1 MVHRPVR
8 HALALALV
16 LIAAL
21 SALRRGPRS
30 FSPIPEPPAAPPPA
44 LVVDPNTASL
54 ETLESLPGIGPTLAR
69 RIIEGRS
76 PRGYERID
84 DLRRVRGIGERTLSR
99 LRPRLRI
106 GAGSEVAQ
114 EAHADGHRDEIR
126 HEVTAHEGE
135 RVGPLE

>member
-106 GAGSEVAQ
+106 GARSEVAQ

>member
-1 MVHRPVR
+1 MVHRSAR
-8 HALALALV
+8 HALALALALV
-16 LIAAL
+16 AAL

-30 FSPIPEPPAAPPPA
+30 FSPIPEPPAAAPPA
-44 LVVDPNTASL
+44 LVDPNTASL
-54 ETLESLPGIGPTLAR
+54 EALESLPGIGPTLAR

-76 PRGYERID
+76 PGGYERID

-106 GAGSEVAQ
+106 GAGSEVSQ
-114 EAHADGHRDEIR
+114 EAHADGHGDEVG